1 MTRENFI
8 SKFFTIK
15 KYLTAPFFSYKTF
28 PGILF
33 CILLSFGIVFWFS
46 ALKTVDPVHHSL
58 QFYDKYIYALSAG
71 TFILAAAVFL
81 LYRRYAFRVSPCGL
95 LCAAGAVLCG
105 VFPSFTSFSASL
117 TLLAFAIWSGFDRK
131 LEKFSENKLFWCVPA
146 VLFVFVFAS
155 GLEQQLCAYDRLIL
169 LYSDWGIYFSG
180 YRQLAENPGASFTQ
194 YLSIGNHFNPAV
206 NAVMALVMFISPKV
220 ASLFAV
226 NSFLIASIVPLTYIL
241 CRCLKLPQ
249 VICALCSVAAAFNP
263 MLSNQHT
270 TLTYGY
276 HPVIF
281 LIPVFLL
288 FCIAKEKRSVAGM
301 ICAGIFMCG
310 IKETVFIFASG
321 VILLRCLKKKWFH
334 AASAALLLGG
344 VFFFVT
350 HYILPRCDGGSGY
363 FQLFQYNSLGNSV
376 AEIVLSPLLSPAV
389 FWGKFFRIG
398 NLSFLLLL
406 LLPFI
411 PAVFYAPRY
420 LLAAVPIVAGIMIKD
435 CYLDQHNIVQQYG
448 VEITAWFFASFVY
461 GIHSAYK
468 NGRITCGFTAALLFG
483 VLAGFFFVGK
493 TPVWGTYSATP
504 VRQSPHI
511 GILREEIKKTVPPS
525 ASAAVSSKWG
535 AQLTESHRKL
545 FFQLDHPDAD
555 YTILDFTDS
564 FADMKQQMQVRDAF
578 LLGQN
583 AYPVRFMNLRGCQI
597 VIFKKGKGVWNLPFI
612 VNRSPEQ
619 LLPGASDLPLNTQ
632 DIRGRA
638 VVSGHP
644 QKHLLLFLAPAPGL
658 NKDLSLRITAYH
670 QQELRSWFIRWGYGL
685 YPAYMM
691 KKNHS
696 FAVQLPLPSHWQQL
710 SKVEIKTLSYERG
723 K

>member
-1 MTRENFI
+1 MFEMKKFLMTSVF
-8 SKFFTIK
+8 
-15 KYLTAPFFSYKTF
+15 LYKTL

-33 CILLSFGIVFWFS
+33 CFLLPSGIVFWFS
-46 ALKTVDPVHHSL
+46 GLKTVDPVHHTL
-58 QFYDKYIYALSAG
+58 QFYDKYFYVFISVSLFFICGLLWLSRK
-71 TFILAAAVFL
+71 FQL
-81 LYRRYAFRVSPCGL
+81 LFSSTGL

-105 VFPSFTSFSASL
+105 VFPSYTSFAVSL
-117 TLLAFAIWSGFDRK
+117 TLLVLAIWFGFNRK
-131 LEKFSENKLFWCVPA
+131 YESFSENKYFWSVPA
-146 VLFVFVFAS
+146 VLFIFVFAS
-155 GLEQQLCAYDRLIL
+155 GLEQQICAYDRLIL

-180 YRQLAENPGASFTQ
+180 YRQLAENPYDSFTQ
-194 YLSIGNHFNPAV
+194 WLSIGNHFNPAV
-206 NAVMALVMFISPKV
+206 NVFMAMLMFISPKV
-220 ASLFAV
+220 TTLFAV
-226 NSFLIASIVPLTYIL
+226 NSFLIASVVPLTYWFA
-241 CRCLKLPQ
+241 RCLKLPQ
-249 VICALCSVAAAFNP
+249 IICALCCFAAAFNP

-276 HPVIF
+276 HPIIF
-281 LIPVFLL
+281 LVPVFLL
-288 FCIAKEKRSVAGM
+288 FCIAWEKRSVTGM
-301 ICAGIFMCG
+301 VCAGIFMCG

-334 AASAALLLGG
+334 AAASALSLGG
-344 VFFFVT
+344 VFWFVT
-350 HYILPRCDGGSGY
+350 HYILPRCDGGNSY

-376 AEIVLSPLLSPAV
+376 IEIILSPLLSPGV

-398 NLSFLLLL
+398 NLSFILLL

-420 LLAAVPIVAGIMIKD
+420 LLAALPIISGIMIKD

-448 VEITAWFFASFVY
+448 VEITAWFFAAFVY
-461 GIHSAYK
+461 GTHAAYK

-483 VLAGFFFVGK
+483 ALAGFFFVGK

-511 GILREEIKKTVPPS
+511 GILREEIKKTVPSS
-525 ASAAVSSKWG
+525 ASVAVSSKWG

-545 FFQLDHPDAD
+545 LFQLDHPDAD

-564 FADMKQQMQVRDAF
+564 FADMQQQMQVRDAF

-583 AYPVRFMNLRGCQI
+583 AHPVRFMNLRGCQT
-597 VIFKKGKGVWNLPFI
+597 VVFKKGKGAWNLPFI
-612 VNRSPEQ
+612 VNRSPKQ
-619 LLPGASDLPLNTQ
+619 LLPGASDLPLNTP
-632 DIRGRA
+632 DISGRA

-644 QKHLLLFLAPAPGL
+644 QKSLILFLAPAPGV

-691 KKNHS
+691 KKDQS
-696 FAVQLPLPSHWQQL
+696 FAVQLPLPSHWTQL
-710 SKVEIKTLSYERG
+710 QNIEIKTVSFERS